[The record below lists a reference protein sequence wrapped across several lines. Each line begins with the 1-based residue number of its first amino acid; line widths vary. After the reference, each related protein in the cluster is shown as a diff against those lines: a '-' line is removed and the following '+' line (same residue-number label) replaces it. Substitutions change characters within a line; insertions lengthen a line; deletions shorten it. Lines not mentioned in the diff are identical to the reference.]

1 MVGGGAVLGAAG
13 GGAPECAPGLRAGDI
28 AAQDRAPA
36 EPGSYNKR
44 GGSSRYDS
52 GHAVLI
58 ALDFSWW
65 VAVMLSFDIE
75 SLLATSATPGHDPVA
90 GRELNVKYQSGL
102 SSVTHIF

>member
-13 GGAPECAPGLRAGDI
+13 GGAPECAPGLRASDI

-44 GGSSRYDS
+44 GGSSRYES

-58 ALDFSWW
+58 AL
-65 VAVMLSFDIE
+65 VLGLGVGCCVMLSFDIE
-75 SLLATSATPGHDPVA
+75 SLLATSATPGHDPVT
-90 GRELNVKYQSGL
+90 GRELNVKYCSAAYRR
-102 SSVTHIF
+102 